1 MIPLDPSLPEIYIAP
16 PAATSESSA
25 ASVLPKQETCG
36 HHSSTASPQTKTY
49 LPMEMTWDGT
59 NILYLSIPSPTS
71 ILMKLPIVTLEPTSF
86 DKSFSTV

>member
-1 MIPLDPSLPEIYIAP
+1 MIPLDPSLPEIYVA
-16 PAATSESSA
+16 PAATSEPSA
-25 ASVLPKQETCG
+25 AKQETCG

-71 ILMKLPIVTLEPTSF
+71 ILMKLPIITLEPTSF